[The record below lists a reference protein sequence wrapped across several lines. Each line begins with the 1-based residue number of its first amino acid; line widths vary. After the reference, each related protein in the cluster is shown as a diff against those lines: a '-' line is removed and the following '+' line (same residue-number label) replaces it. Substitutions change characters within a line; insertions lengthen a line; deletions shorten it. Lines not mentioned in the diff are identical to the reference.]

1 MPFFSYL
8 LEYPLIKGIH
18 SYSEQDN
25 IFVVLVPTAG
35 VYMDSQENW
44 HLSTNTILRI
54 SQGELLAK
62 KLDKPLFISGGIVN
76 NTGVAEADV
85 AKNIVSYDK
94 VIFENKSK
102 NSYETIINF
111 KNKFNKFNKNNERVL
126 LVTSPHHILRMSL
139 LLNSHG
145 FAVSSF
151 DKNVDKN
158 INIYFF
164 LPDIRMVHKINSTL
178 YEYMAI
184 IKYIINKNIRLS
196 FNDA

>member
-18 SYSEQDN
+18 SYSEEDD
-25 IFVVLVPTAG
+25 IFIILVPTAG
-35 VYMDSQENW
+35 VYMDSQLNW
-44 HLSTNTILRI
+44 HPSTNTVLRV

-62 KLDKPLFISGGIVN
+62 KLDKPLFISGGKVN
-76 NTGVAEADV
+76 GMDVAESDV
-85 AKNIVSYDK
+85 AKKIVSYDN
-94 VIFENKSK
+94 VIYENKSK

-111 KNKFNKFNKNNERVL
+111 KNKFNKVNKNNERVL

-139 LLNSHG
+139 LLNSYG

-151 DKNVDKN
+151 NKNIDKN
-158 INIYFF
+158 INIYSF
-164 LPDIRMVHKINSTL
+164 LLDIRMVHKINSIL

-184 IKYIINKNIRLS
+184 IKYIFNKNIKTK
-196 FNDA
+196 F

>member
-18 SYSEQDN
+18 SYSEEDD
-25 IFVVLVPTAG
+25 IFIILVPTAG
-35 VYMDSQENW
+35 VYMDSQLNW
-44 HLSTNTILRI
+44 HPSTNTVLRV

-62 KLDKPLFISGGIVN
+62 KLDKPLFISGGKVN
-76 NTGVAEADV
+76 GMDVAESDV
-85 AKNIVSYDK
+85 AKKIVSYDN
-94 VIFENKSK
+94 VIYENKSK

-111 KNKFNKFNKNNERVL
+111 KNKFNKVNKNNERVL

-139 LLNSHG
+139 LLNSYG

-151 DKNVDKN
+151 NKNIDKN
-158 INIYFF
+158 INIYSF
-164 LPDIRMVHKINSTL
+164 LPDIRMVHKINSIL

-184 IKYIINKNIRLS
+184 IKYIFNKNIKTK
-196 FNDA
+196 F